1 MAEIVGSDKYMN
13 SDYVEYQRKYRKN
26 IRESDK
32 VTIELIKKNVLTREK
47 AEDLSL
53 LDIGCHNGNLLY
65 HLKAA
70 LPQIKM
76 MGGDLF
82 QGVIDECRAD
92 PDLAGIDFDVM
103 DVTDLRCEP
112 VDIIVVSAVLARFSR
127 EEHKNIWQSFYD
139 ILKPNGIV
147 ISFDWY
153 NPFRQSLRIIEE
165 TETHPNGLILNFWS
179 QELVKDQ
186 LIEIGFVKYQFQM
199 FEIPI
204 DLELKDPSDPLYTHT
219 RLTVDGNR
227 LQFRGALYQPWCHLV
242 AHKP

>member
-13 SDYVEYQRKYRKN
+13 SDYVEYQKKYRKN

-32 VTIELIKKNVLTREK
+32 VTIELVRENLLSR
-47 AEDLSL
+47 ENHDDLSL

-65 HLKAA
+65 HLKVA

-92 PDLAGIDFDVM
+92 PDLAGINFDVM
-103 DVTDLRCEP
+103 DVTNLQHLS
-112 VDIIVVSAVLARFSR
+112 VDIIVISAVLSRFS
-127 EEHKNIWQSFYD
+127 EKQHYSIWKSLYD
-139 ILKPNGIV
+139 NLKPGGFV
-147 ISFDWY
+147 VTFDYY
-153 NPFRQSLRIIEE
+153 NPFRQSLQIVEE
-165 TETHPNGLILNFWS
+165 TETHPDGLTLNFWS

-186 LIEIGFVKYQFQM
+186 LIKIGFVKHQFQM
-199 FEIPI
+199 FEIPV

-219 RLTVDGNR
+219 IDCR
-227 LQFRGALYQPWCHLV
+227 W
-242 AHKP
+242 